1 MESYSILLSN
11 QISRHRKKHKF
22 LSHPSLKRA
31 NLSHRCLAPASLYV
45 SSGTGGSSILY
56 LFFTLCF
63 FVVLLLI
70 DDMSVTLD
78 FASLVAI

>member
-45 SSGTGGSSILY
+45 SSSTGGSSILY
-56 LFFTLCF
+56 LF
-63 FVVLLLI
+63 LL
-70 DDMSVTLD
+70 
-78 FASLVAI
+78 FASLLCFLSSMICL